1 MRFFKN
7 KKNKYIE
14 KEKLEELVNEKLEDI
29 NIPKDEYGGLKS
41 RYYIEFQKKEQKLY
55 KNDPFGFW
63 IKASKYAENKLRKHK
78 YKKNKYDN

>member
-41 RYYIEFQKKEQKLY
+41 RYYIEFKEISEFLKKH
-55 KNDPFGFW
+55 NC
-63 IKASKYAENKLRKHK
+63 
-78 YKKNKYDN
+78 